1 MIFDVFFDWQRDDG
15 DVDWPV
21 TTQMPLTDTSSGT
34 GQEMAVDLVDNE
46 YWTKIPLQ

>member
-1 MIFDVFFDWQRDDG
+1 MILDVLFIWQRDDG

-21 TTQMPLTDTSSGT
+21 TTQIPLTDTSSGAE
-34 GQEMAVDLVDNE
+34 QEMAVDPFDNE